1 MEEQKKVEIVK
12 KLHYGGKTIEFPIEI
27 TLPSAGKG
35 KVKGTECSLL
45 FSIIEQ
51 LVNAFPKERKEN

>member
-12 KLHYGGKTIEFPIEI
+12 KLHYGGKEIEFPIEI

-51 LVNAFPKERKEN
+51 LVNAFPKEKKEN

>member
-1 MEEQKKVEIVK
+1 MEGQEKVEIIK
-12 KLHYGGKTIEFPIEI
+12 KLNYGGKEIELPIEI

-51 LVNAFPKERKEN
+51 LVNAFPKKRKEN